1 MEKTVNFWKKL
12 SEKSASVVNTNL
24 ERAKMSEHFFM
35 IICAVLIGLI
45 AGYGAV
51 GIRWLIEHISLL
63 SYSGEGSVL
72 ERIIAAPWYMKII
85 VPAVGGLIVGPII
98 YFFAPEAKGHGVP
111 EVMQAVINRNG
122 IIRPRVAV
130 VKAFASAVTIGTGG
144 SVGREGP
151 IIQIGSAIGSS
162 LGQFFR
168 VPAKRMKTLVACG
181 AAAGIAA
188 AFNAPIG
195 GALFALEIILME
207 FTAAQLSPIIISS
220 VIATVI
226 SHAYEGDIAAFQIE
240 NTYHLV
246 TNMEVL
252 MYFPLGALCGVIA
265 WIFIKALYASEDWW
279 DDKFKIPSYFK
290 PAIGGLLIGVLA
302 IYFPQIMGVGYSA
315 ISAALEGNLAHIA
328 TETWM
333 VQNIWLLALILLFVK
348 VISTSITLGSGG
360 SGGVFAPSLFMGV
373 MGGALY
379 GILVHTLFPGITGG
393 YGMYALVAMS
403 GLVAGTTRAPLTA
416 IIIVFE
422 MTKEI
427 TIILP
432 LMITVTLAMIISS
445 KLSRESIY
453 TLKLIQRNINIKG
466 RADINILKNLIA
478 KDLMDKDY
486 LVIKE
491 NESFPV
497 VIEKILDKRNFSLSV
512 HTMEDKY
519 LGLITLDNVKD
530 VLFEK
535 DELIN
540 ILVAGDTADPFIPR
554 IPTTMNC
561 KEILDLMT
569 RTNTDHLPVFDEKNP
584 DVQLGMI
591 RRRDI
596 DMAYSKE
603 VEKIDLTY
611 NLAEKI
617 SASKEE
623 KDVQIYE
630 GFGLSE
636 IAIPKEF
643 IGKTIIEL
651 QIRNRFGVD
660 IISITSDSKSKSHI
674 RIVPSPDYVFEETDR
689 IIVAGKL
696 KDINLLKSGG

>member
-1 MEKTVNFWKKL
+1 
-12 SEKSASVVNTNL
+12 
-24 ERAKMSEHFFM
+24 MSEHFFM
-35 IICAVLIGLI
+35 IVCAVIIGLI

-63 SYSGEGSVL
+63 SYPGDGSFL
-72 ERIIAAPWYMKII
+72 DRLIAAPWYVKVL

-98 YFFAPEAKGHGVP
+98 YYFAPEAKGHGVP
-111 EVMQAVINRNG
+111 EVMQAVITRNG

-130 VKAFASAVTIGTGG
+130 VKAFTSAVTIGTGG

-151 IIQIGSAIGSS
+151 IIQIGSAIGST
-162 LGQFFR
+162 LGQFFK

-220 VIATVI
+220 VLATVV
-226 SHAYEGDIAAFQIE
+226 SHAYEGDIAAFHID
-240 NTYHLV
+240 NAYHMV
-246 TNMEVL
+246 TNWEFAL
-252 MYFPLGALCGVIA
+252 YFPLGALCGVVA
-265 WIFIKALYASEDWW
+265 WLFIKALYASEDWW
-279 DDKFKIPSYFK
+279 DDKFKIPSYWK
-290 PAIGGLLIGVLA
+290 PAIGGLLIGGTALL
-302 IYFPQIMGVGYSA
+302 FPQVLGVGYKT
-315 ISAALEGNLAHIA
+315 ISAALDSNLVPVS
-328 TETWM
+328 TEVWM
-333 VQNIWLLALILLFVK
+333 VRNIWLMCLVLMVVK
-348 VISTSITLGSGG
+348 IVSTSITLGSGG

-373 MGGALY
+373 MIGAFY
-379 GILVHTLFPGITGG
+379 GLIVNKLFPGMTGE
-393 YGMYALVAMS
+393 YGMYALVAMC

-432 LMITVTLAMIISS
+432 LMITCTLAMIISA

-478 KDLMDKDY
+478 KDLMDANY
-486 LVIKE
+486 TYVRE
-491 NESFPV
+491 NEPFTEV
-497 VIEKILDKRNFSLSV
+497 VEKMLDKRNYSLSV
-512 HTMEDKY
+512 HTMEGKY
-519 LGLITLDNVKD
+519 LGHISLDNVKD
-530 VLFEK
+530 LLFEK
-535 DELIN
+535 DELKN
-540 ILVAGDTADPFIPR
+540 IMLAGDTADTDTAKI
-554 IPTTMNC
+554 TTSMNC
-561 KEILDLMT
+561 KEVLDLMS
-569 RTNTDHLPVFDEKNP
+569 RHNCDHLPVVDAENP
-584 DVQLGMI
+584 DIQVGMI

-603 VEKIDLTY
+603 VEKIDMTY

-617 SASKEE
+617 TASKEE

-636 IAIPKEF
+636 VAIPEDF
-643 IGKTIIEL
+643 IGKTIKEL

-660 IISITSDSKSKSHI
+660 IISISSNSKTKSNI
-674 RIVPSPDYVFEETDR
+674 RIIPSPDYVFDETDR
-689 IIVAGKL
+689 VIVAGKL
-696 KDINLLKSGG
+696 RDINLLKSGG